1 MYIWNKQIKSN
12 KDGLITFEDW
22 TVVKHTLRALEYL
35 ITDEPKD
42 PSRLQAIACE
52 EISKDIIAVLL
63 MHDTRV
69 DDLNY
74 IFAITQWVV
83 DEQRWKFLCKATWL
97 YSNIQKELET
107 IPEDKRKL
115 EELNLLS
122 KSIRDIRLSHYTNF

>member
-1 MYIWNKQIKSN
+1 
-12 KDGLITFEDW
+12 
-22 TVVKHTLRALEYL
+22 
-35 ITDEPKD
+35 
-42 PSRLQAIACE
+42 
-52 EISKDIIAVLL
+52 